1 MELRLER
8 VYLPTE
14 TLGSLYEGP
23 VRLCK
28 TMELPWKDNAHN
40 ISCIP
45 EGSYMVIR
53 EAFTEKHPYPHFR
66 VMDVPNRN
74 GILLHRITYVKDLR
88 GCIGIGTAFGDLNK
102 DGIPDIVGSGVA
114 LQALYD
120 MCPDVLTL
128 TIVKKALS
136 V

>member
-1 MELRLER
+1 
-8 VYLPTE
+8 
-14 TLGSLYEGP
+14 
-23 VRLCK
+23 
-28 TMELPWKDNAHN
+28 
-40 ISCIP
+40 
-45 EGSYMVIR
+45 MVIR

-88 GCIGIGTAFGDLNK
+88 GCIGIGTAFEDLNK
-102 DGIPDIVGSGVA
+102 DGVPDIVGSGVA

-128 TIVKKALS
+128 TITKKPISLT
-136 V
+136 